1 MRALLLIP
9 VLFCFATLIPVHV
22 SAGEM
27 TSAYSKLDLE
37 KDCTFHQSDDQG
49 GSAKCNG
56 FGKYPVHFAE
66 GDLRQMVEYGFITA
80 GDRGW
85 VSFSEWNRI
94 NDTIEWRLDSKR
106 PVATIARWFIE
117 NIDDTGSANKALE
130 GQVLVISKVGQP
142 GEFDACVVGYVD
154 AKANPN
160 ANALARQVADT
171 LAARFRCGE
180 DPAVFHGQ
188 RGPLSGTPSGG

>member
-1 MRALLLIP
+1 MKALLLIP
-9 VLFCFATLIPVHV
+9 VLFCFATQAV
-22 SAGEM
+22 AGEM
-27 TSAYSKLDLE
+27 TSAYSKLDLG

-49 GSAKCNG
+49 GSAKCKG
-56 FGKYPVHFAE
+56 FGDYPVHFAE

-80 GDRGW
+80 QDRGW
-85 VSFSEWNRI
+85 MSFSEWNRI
-94 NDTIEWRLDSKR
+94 NDTIEWRLDAKR

-160 ANALARQVADT
+160 ANVIARQVADT

-180 DPAVFHGQ
+180 DRPVFHGT
-188 RGPLSGTPSGG
+188 RGPLSGTPSGS

>member
-9 VLFCFATLIPVHV
+9 VLFCCASQAV
-22 SAGEM
+22 AGGM
-27 TSAYSKLDLE
+27 TSAYTKLDLE
-37 KDCTFHQSDDQG
+37 NDCTFHQSDDQG
-49 GSAKCNG
+49 GAAKCTG
-56 FGKYPVHFAE
+56 FADYPVHFAE
-66 GDLRQMVEYGFITA
+66 GDLRQMVEYGFVTA

-94 NDTIEWRLDSKR
+94 NDTIEWRLDNSR

-117 NIDDTGSANKALE
+117 NIDDSGSANKALE

-171 LAARFRCGE
+171 LAAGFRCGE